1 MLSMRRIAIAA
12 AAIAVLLPLAISGGW
27 LLAAQEVESALAAW
41 TERQREA
48 GVQFTHDAPEFGGFP
63 FRVELTLPKPA
74 LASADGRRRWEGP
87 TIRATASLWRP
98 DQLDYEAHGRH
109 RYRFTG
115 EDGVAHELLLD
126 MLAARGSLA
135 LTEDRVRTAA
145 LDAETV
151 RITGTAP
158 GAVVLGTLTA
168 RLTLAPER
176 AANLKA
182 DSAAL
187 ALSARAIAYAG
198 EGSLASPADPIEA
211 LDLDLALTGPL
222 PWGEDPGAIR
232 RWREAGGTLELRRAA
247 LAWAG
252 VTAAGN
258 GTFALDDRM
267 RPQGALAVTLDHLEP
282 SLQKLTAQGALAPED
297 SDVILRLAGDL
308 ASRDEAVPGRLV
320 LAVTAQDG
328 RLTVRDR
335 TFRILEPITAP

>member
-1 MLSMRRIAIAA
+1 MRRIAIAA
-12 AAIAVLLPLAISGGW
+12 SAAAALFLLAISGAW
-27 LLAAQEVESALAAW
+27 LLAAAQVESALAAW
-41 TERQREA
+41 TERQRAA
-48 GVQFTHDAPEFGGFP
+48 GVQFTHAGPEFGGFP
-63 FRVELTLPKPA
+63 FRVELTIPQPA

-87 TIRATASLWRP
+87 TIRATAALWRP
-98 DQLDYEAHGRH
+98 DLLDYEAPGRH

-115 EDGVAHELLLD
+115 TDGVGHELLLD

-135 LTEDRVRTAA
+135 LTEDRVRSAA
-145 LDAETV
+145 LEAETV

-158 GAVVLGTLTA
+158 GEVVLGTLAA

-198 EGSLASPADPIEA
+198 EGSPASAADPIDA
-211 LDLDLALTGPL
+211 LDVDLALTGPL
-222 PWGEDPGAIR
+222 PWGEEPDALR

-252 VTAAGN
+252 VTAEGN
-258 GTFALDDRM
+258 GTFALDERM

-282 SLQKLTAQGALAPED
+282 SLQKLTAEGALAPED
-297 SDVILRLAGDL
+297 SDLLLRLAGDL
-308 ASRDEAVPGRLV
+308 ARPDEAVPGRLL

-328 RLTVRDR
+328 RLSVRDR
-335 TFRILEPITAP
+335 TFRILQPITAP